1 LTSPQFYRRIIALLV
16 WALALTVL
24 ENRRLRILQEQK
36 AREEKAL
43 EREGMLF
50 LEFMDETAPTEV
62 IPEHEQRLQ
71 QRHREGDIDY
81 ALTEAQF
88 ALWKQKKE

>member
-1 LTSPQFYRRIIALLV
+1 MTSPQLYRRIIALLV

-36 AREEKAL
+36 AHEEKAL
-43 EREGMLF
+43 EREAMLF
-50 LEFMDETAPTEV
+50 LEFMDETASADAT
-62 IPEHEQRLQ
+62 PEREQRLQ
-71 QRHREGDIDY
+71 QRHREGAIDY

-88 ALWKQKKE
+88 ALWKQTKE